1 MSRYSVSITVK
12 NINQLS
18 MTGRTRNQERILTL
32 LQTLNRAI
40 SAQDIYVQLRKGSQ
54 SIGLA
59 TVYRA
64 LEALKLEGVVQV
76 RTLATGESLYSS
88 VQQDKHH
95 LTCLQC
101 GKSIPIN
108 ECPVHELEIQL
119 HQSHKFKIFYHTLEF
134 FGLCNQCQELE
145 PASIGVK

>member
-1 MSRYSVSITVK
+1 MK
-12 NINQLS
+12 AEH
-18 MTGRTRNQERILTL
+18 TRSQERILNL
-32 LQTLNRAI
+32 LKTLNRAI
-40 SAQDIYVQLRKGSQ
+40 SAQDIYVELRNGNQ

-76 RTLATGESLYSS
+76 RTLASGESLYSS
-88 VQQDKHH
+88 LQQDKHH

-108 ECPVHELEIQL
+108 ECPVHELETQL

-134 FGLCNQCQELE
+134 FGLCNRCQQLE
-145 PASIGVK
+145 PASWPKLRF

>member
-1 MSRYSVSITVK
+1 
-12 NINQLS
+12 
-18 MTGRTRNQERILTL
+18 MTGRTRNQKRILNL

-40 SAQDIYVQLRKGSQ
+40 SAQDIYVQLRNGTQ

-64 LEALKLEGVVQV
+64 LEALKLEGVIQV
-76 RTLATGESLYSS
+76 RTLASGESLYSL

-108 ECPVHELEIQL
+108 QCPVHELETQL
-119 HQSHKFKIFYHTLEF
+119 HSIHKFKIFYHTLEF
-134 FGLCNQCQELE
+134 FGLCNRCQELE
-145 PASIGVK
+145 PASIGVD